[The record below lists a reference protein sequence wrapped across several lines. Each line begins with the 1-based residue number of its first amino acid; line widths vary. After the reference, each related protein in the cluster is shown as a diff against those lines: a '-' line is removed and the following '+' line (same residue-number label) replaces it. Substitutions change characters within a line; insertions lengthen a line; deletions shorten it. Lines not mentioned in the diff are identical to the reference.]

1 MEYRA
6 RGASS
11 LRPSLTKAD
20 QLSLNEARASLT
32 VLTHILFCLKRTEG
46 MKLNGPGGHG
56 ATAVTRRGWGGGT
69 EKKSWH
75 RNKVDHGEKNAPAVG
90 EPATFRSR
98 VRRSNH

>member
-11 LRPSLTKAD
+11 IRPSLTKAD
-20 QLSLNEARASLT
+20 QRPLNEARASLT

-56 ATAVTRRGWGGGT
+56 ATAVTRKGGG
-69 EKKSWH
+69 EVQKKKSWH
-75 RNKVDHGEKNAPAVG
+75 RNKVDHGEEHAPAVG